1 MNSIKYIKIIIK
13 DELVALRDEFKES
26 KIFFL
31 AFFLAVAALIVYL
44 DPFPSKKV
52 NIATSAQ
59 ASDWY
64 IFAETT
70 AALMKE
76 RGLNISVVTS
86 EGAIDNVNKLNSNEE
101 GVNAAFTYGGAL
113 DKGQLGSIYSLG
125 SVSYEPVWIF
135 YRKDKIGKITN
146 IKDFAKFRVD
156 LGPIQSGS
164 YALAKKLFELY
175 KLDVRDDRHFKS
187 HSYSQMITNFT
198 LGNSDAV
205 VIVASYLDPMVQQL
219 LREPGISLFSF
230 DNAKAYEKRVSY
242 LEAVSL
248 PAGSIDLF
256 NTIPKEDTELIAT
269 TASLVVR
276 RDMHPDIQLAL
287 LMASKDAIRNSPYIF
302 FAKRN
307 EFPAYVDPLI
317 PISPVA
323 QHFYD
328 YGPPH
333 ASRFLP
339 YWLAGLVDRAWILLL
354 TTLALFYPLS
364 KLNLHLRKFRF
375 MVKERPHYVELLA
388 MDEQLCHEKL
398 SDEKK
403 KELLMRLDHIN
414 KKAIEAGVPVGD
426 EADYFEFLNSI
437 FLLRVK
443 IEKN

>member
-1 MNSIKYIKIIIK
+1 
-13 DELVALRDEFKES
+13 
-26 KIFFL
+26 
-31 AFFLAVAALIVYL
+31 LIVYL

-76 RGLNISVVTS
+76 RGLNISVETS

-198 LGNSDAV
+198 LGNSEAV

-375 MVKERPHYVELLA
+375 MVKERPHYVELLS